1 MITLLPYSQE
11 GKTSDAYLVV
21 DKGRRM
27 IAKLP
32 KEKLTPEGY
41 KEYAY
46 NRELQSAYAF
56 QLTRMYRKSVIDIDQ
71 YLPIFY
77 VAPVVYEL
85 EEEFHGS
92 KYLYAEPEINV
103 ENDEQW

>member
-1 MITLLPYSQE
+1 MITLLPYSE
-11 GKTSDAYLVV
+11 DGKTSNAYLVV
-21 DKGRRM
+21 DKKVRM

-32 KEKLTPEGY
+32 KEKLTSEGY

-85 EEEFHGS
+85 EDEFLGS
-92 KYLYAEPEINV
+92 RFLYAEPEINV
-103 ENDEQW
+103 ESVE

>member
-1 MITLLPYSQE
+1 MSN
-11 GKTSDAYLVV
+11 AYFIE
-21 DKGRRM
+21 DNGRRM

-32 KEKLTPEGY
+32 KEKKSPEEY
-41 KEYAY
+41 KAYAY

-77 VAPVVYEL
+77 VAPIVYEL
-85 EEEFHGS
+85 E
-92 KYLYAEPEINV
+92 
-103 ENDEQW
+103 